1 MRSKLIVALLAVAL
15 VQFSCASYFDTI
27 MKSHDVDVK
36 YKAAHTY
43 FNEGKYK
50 KAADVFDNLNL
61 LVQGLPMEDTVSY
74 YHGLSNYRYGD
85 FETAEAAL
93 AKYIEVYPRSAFVEE
108 AKYLRIDCLY
118 KGTHRYE
125 LDQTPTRKAM
135 TVISEFMYE
144 NPGSTYYPVCQEM
157 MKDLMERLERKSFE
171 SAKLYYT
178 MEDYKAARYA
188 LKNVL
193 KDNSDNQ
200 YREDIL
206 YYVAMAAYKYAY
218 NSIEEK
224 QKERYLDFM
233 DDYYNFVSEYPES
246 KYRKELDNLF
256 SKVEQYTEK
265 NEKKNSEEIS

>member
-1 MRSKLIVALLAVAL
+1 MRIRSIVVLLAVAL
-15 VQFSCASYFDTI
+15 MQVSCASYFDTI
-27 MKSHDVDVK
+27 MRSHDVPVK
-36 YKAAHTY
+36 YKAAFEY
-43 FNEGKYK
+43 FNQGKYK

-61 LVQGLPMEDTVSY
+61 LVQGLPQEDTVSY

-85 FETAEAAL
+85 YETAEAAL
-93 AKYIEVYPRSAFVEE
+93 AKYVEVYPRSAFVEE

-118 KGTHRYE
+118 RGTHRYE

-144 NPGSTYYPVCQEM
+144 NPGSQYYTVCQEM

-200 YREDIL
+200 YREDVL
-206 YYVAMAAYKYAY
+206 YYVALSAYKYAD
-218 NSIEEK
+218 NSIPEK
-224 QKERYLDFM
+224 QKERFLDFI
-233 DDYYNFVSEYPES
+233 DDYYNFISEYPES
-246 KYRKELDNLF
+246 KYRKELDNLY
-256 SKVEQYTEK
+256 SKVEHYTPNTEQK
-265 NEKKNSEEIS
+265 NTEEL